1 MNLSPRRRDEIEV
14 NLTPL
19 IDVVFLLLIFFMVS
33 TTFEREA
40 QLRVD
45 LPEASTEPT
54 PVPEQVLE
62 ITINLNGD
70 FFIDGQQVIN
80 NEPETLRRAIVQ
92 AIGDRRDVPVIV
104 RADGRGPVQAI
115 VTAMD
120 VTGKLGLTQLSLA
133 TTQPPGDSGP

>member
-1 MNLSPRRRDEIEV
+1 MNLRPTRRDEIEV

-33 TTFEREA
+33 TTFDREA
-40 QLRVD
+40 QLKVD
-45 LPEASTEPT
+45 LPESSSEPT
-54 PVPEQVLE
+54 EMPQEVLE

-70 FFIDGQQVIN
+70 FFIGEQQVIN
-80 NEPETLRRAIVQ
+80 TEPETLRRAILQ
-92 AIGDRRDVPVIV
+92 SIGDKRDLPVIV
-104 RADGRGPVQAI
+104 RADGRSPVQSI

-133 TTQPPGDSGP
+133 TTQPSDSGE